1 MRRSEF
7 NKRFAENDE
16 REKEEEIEKRKNRPI
31 LDEVIIG
38 KNVNSLK
45 EVPQEAYDKA
55 KKIIIAEGIKE
66 IPDDFLVCNEYIEE
80 IRLPEGLERIGD
92 RAFGDIE
99 KIKNIDMPDS
109 VREIGE
115 YVFFRSHSNKIR
127 LPKSVEKLGR
137 RCIRANIEEIEID
150 ENNKHLKL
158 DGDLIISTDGKRIIM
173 AFNLTGKAVCKIPE
187 GVEHIEKNAFAG
199 CKFENIIL
207 PESLS
212 EIGEAAFRGCDISH
226 LIVPDSISCLGFA
239 AFRGCDIGELRLPC
253 NLKRIEGRC
262 FEHARIEELKLPDSV
277 EYIGELAFYEYENP
291 KGMNLPESLKEVGT
305 SAFYLRKCHIN
316 AHKIPENIE
325 KIGDQVFNDAIFG
338 KNIHLHKNIKEI
350 GRKPFGDIK
359 YITLYDNLEK
369 VKGRGYFEFGY
380 WQGGCWHE
388 PDSMEEIR
396 KEEFGDNI
404 FNISAD
410 VINVKSADTDELKY
424 SIYLPKCM
432 NISYTW
438 GENFEPDFE
447 AYDRVFEKLEP
458 TEDKLG
464 MLFIRLENP
473 YKLGDEARKR
483 YEDYLRD
490 AKKSVS
496 GTIRFIKSLIEVN
509 GIQVVDRLHKY
520 NIITKKVLDKLIE
533 RAEIM
538 DNKEEADYFKAYKLS

>member
-1 MRRSEF
+1 M
-7 NKRFAENDE
+7 
-16 REKEEEIEKRKNRPI
+16 
-31 LDEVIIG
+31 
-38 KNVNSLK
+38 
-45 EVPQEAYDKA
+45 
-55 KKIIIAEGIKE
+55 
-66 IPDDFLVCNEYIEE
+66 
-80 IRLPEGLERIGD
+80 
-92 RAFGDIE
+92 
-99 KIKNIDMPDS
+99 
-109 VREIGE
+109 
-115 YVFFRSHSNKIR
+115 
-127 LPKSVEKLGR
+127 
-137 RCIRANIEEIEID
+137 
-150 ENNKHLKL
+150 
-158 DGDLIISTDGKRIIM
+158 
-173 AFNLTGKAVCKIPE
+173 
-187 GVEHIEKNAFAG
+187 
-199 CKFENIIL
+199 
-207 PESLS
+207 
-212 EIGEAAFRGCDISH
+212 
-226 LIVPDSISCLGFA
+226 
-239 AFRGCDIGELRLPC
+239 
-253 NLKRIEGRC
+253 
-262 FEHARIEELKLPDSV
+262 
-277 EYIGELAFYEYENP
+277 
-291 KGMNLPESLKEVGT
+291 PESLKEVGT

-380 WQGGCWHE
+380 WQGGYWHE

-473 YKLGDEARKR
+473 YKLGDEERKR

-490 AKKSVS
+490 SKKSVS
-496 GTIRFIKSLIEVN
+496 GTIRFVKNLIAAN
-509 GIQVVDRLHKY
+509 DIQIVGRLHKY

-538 DNKEEADYFKAYKLS
+538 DNKEEAEYFKAYKLS

>member
-1 MRRSEF
+1 MSMRRSEF

-31 LDEVIIG
+31 LEEVIIG
-38 KNVNSLK
+38 KNVKSLK
-45 EVPQEAYDKA
+45 EVPKEAYDKA
-55 KKIIIAEGIKE
+55 KKIIIAEGIKD

-80 IRLPEGLERIGD
+80 IKLPEGLERIGD

-115 YVFFRSHSNKIR
+115 YVFFRSHNKKIR

-150 ENNKHLKL
+150 ENNKNLKL

-173 AFNLTGKAVCKIPE
+173 AFNLTGKEVCKIPE

-212 EIGEAAFRGCDISH
+212 EIGEAAFKGCDISH

-262 FEHARIEELKLPDSV
+262 FEHARIEKLKLPDSV

-291 KGMNLPESLKEVGT
+291 KGINLPESLKEVGT

-325 KIGDQVFNDAIFG
+325 KIGDQAFNDAVFG

-350 GRKPFGDIK
+350 GRKPFGDVK
-359 YITLYDNLEK
+359 CITLYDNLEK
-369 VKGRGYFEFGY
+369 
-380 WQGGCWHE
+380 
-388 PDSMEEIR
+388 
-396 KEEFGDNI
+396 
-404 FNISAD
+404 
-410 VINVKSADTDELKY
+410 
-424 SIYLPKCM
+424 
-432 NISYTW
+432 
-438 GENFEPDFE
+438 
-447 AYDRVFEKLEP
+447 LEQ

-496 GTIRFIKSLIEVN
+496 GTIRFIKNLIEVN

-538 DNKEEADYFKAYKLS
+538 DNKEEAEYFKAYKLS

>member
-31 LDEVIIG
+31 LEEVIIG
-38 KNVNSLK
+38 KNVKSLK
-45 EVPQEAYDKA
+45 EVPKEAYDKA

-66 IPDDFLVCNEYIEE
+66 IPDDFLVYNQYIEE
-80 IRLPEGLERIGD
+80 IKLPEGLERIGD

-115 YVFFRSHSNKIR
+115 YVFFRSHSKKIR

-226 LIVPDSISCLGFA
+226 LIVPDSILSLGFA
-239 AFRGCDIGELRLPC
+239 AFRGCDIGELRLSC

-277 EYIGELAFYEYENP
+277 EYIGELAFYEYENS
-291 KGMNLPESLKEVGT
+291 KGINLPESLKEVGT
-305 SAFYLRKCHIN
+305 SAFYLRKCQIN
-316 AHKIPENIE
+316 TRKIPENIE
-325 KIGDQVFNDAIFG
+325 KIGDQAFNDAIFG

-350 GRKPFGDIK
+350 GRKPFGDVK

-380 WQGGCWHE
+380 WRGGYWHE

-396 KEEFGDNI
+396 KREFGDNI

-410 VINVKSADTDELKY
+410 VINVKLADTDELKY
-424 SIYLPKCM
+424 SIYLPEFM

-473 YKLGDEARKR
+473 YKLGDEAGKR

-496 GTIRFIKSLIEVN
+496 GTIRFIKNLIEVN

-538 DNKEEADYFKAYKLS
+538 DNKEEVEYFKAYKIS